1 MSAATTYLT
10 ELVTGLHPVLQFLAV
25 FVIGL
30 VPYLESH
37 VGAFVGTVTGV
48 PVVLAALAAIAGN
61 LVALLVAIRA
71 GGAVARRIAER
82 RTSTSGRRTQKVLA
96 KVDRFGVPVA
106 SLLGPFVL
114 ATALS
119 TFVMISA
126 GLHRRTVIIWQ
137 VVAVTAWAVAFAVL
151 GLGAQAVLS

>member
-1 MSAATTYLT
+1 MSTAITYLT
-10 ELVTGLHPVLQFLAV
+10 DLVAGLHPLLQFLAV
-25 FVIGL
+25 FAIGL

-48 PVVLAALAAIAGN
+48 PVVLTALAAIAGN
-61 LVALLVAIRA
+61 LLALVVAVRA
-71 GGAVARRIAER
+71 GGAVSRRMAER
-82 RTSTSGRRTQKVLA
+82 RTAAPARRTQKVLA
-96 KVDRFGVPVA
+96 KVDQFGVPVA

-137 VVAVTAWAVAFAVL
+137 VVAVTARGVAFAAI
-151 GLGAQAVLS
+151 GLGAQAVLT